1 MKNSIATIYLT
12 LAGLLLLAIGG
23 AILLAPHSFHASNGI
38 ELSNNP
44 TLLSEIRAP
53 GGMLAAAAMLA
64 LFSVFRLSLRAFTTP
79 LLVLVYGSFG
89 LARLV
94 SIVQDG
100 MPVGS
105 IVGAAVLELIVA
117 IIGIAILCQQRAAA
131 DPRFAVPAT
140 PR

>member
-23 AILLAPHSFHASNGI
+23 AILLAPHAFHASNGI
-38 ELSNNP
+38 ELGNNP

-53 GGMLAAAAMLA
+53 GGMLAATAVLA
-64 LFSVFRLSLRAFTTP
+64 LISVFRLSLRAFTTP

-94 SIVQDG
+94 SMVQDG
-100 MPVGS
+100 MPADS
-105 IVGAAVLELIVA
+105 IVGATVLELIVA
-117 IIGIAILCQQRAAA
+117 AVGVALLWSRHNASASQMTVASAAH
-131 DPRFAVPAT
+131 
-140 PR
+140 

>member
-1 MKNSIATIYLT
+1 MKNLIATIYLT

-23 AILLAPHSFHASNGI
+23 AILLAPHAFHASNGI
-38 ELSNNP
+38 ELGNNP

-53 GGMLAAAAMLA
+53 GGMLAAAAMLT

-100 MPVGS
+100 MPAGS
-105 IVGAAVLELIVA
+105 IVGAAVLELIAA
-117 IIGIAILCQQRAAA
+117 IIGIAILWQQRAAA
-131 DPRFAVPAT
+131 DQRFAVPAT